1 MNRPSKWGLLLA
13 GIVLCCC
20 VLSFY
25 KTSNAQPPQAKEPF
39 ANSVEQRM
47 DMIKVL
53 TEIRDQLKEQN
64 AFLRS
69 GELKVIV
76 VPPKK

>member
-1 MNRPSKWGLLLA
+1 MNRTTGWGLLLA

-20 VLSFY
+20 VLNFY
-25 KTSNAQPPQAKEPF
+25 QTSSAQSPEAQQPF

-47 DMIKVL
+47 EMVKLL

-64 AFLRS
+64 AMLRS
-69 GELKVIV
+69 GELKVV
-76 VPPKK
+76 VVQPKK

>member
-1 MNRPSKWGLLLA
+1 MNRPFRWGLLLA

-25 KTSNAQPPQAKEPF
+25 QTTSAQPPQAREPF
-39 ANSVEQRM
+39 ANPVEQRM

-53 TEIRDQLKEQN
+53 TEIRDQIKEQN
-64 AFLRS
+64 ALLRS

-76 VPPKK
+76 VTPKK

>member
-1 MNRPSKWGLLLA
+1 MNRLNGWGLLLG

-25 KTSNAQPPQAKEPF
+25 QTTSAQPPQAKEPF

-47 DMIKVL
+47 EIVKLL
-53 TEIRDQLKEQN
+53 TDIRDQLKEQN
-64 AFLRS
+64 ALLRS

>member
-1 MNRPSKWGLLLA
+1 MNRPIRWGLMLG
-13 GIVLCCC
+13 GIVVCCC

-25 KTSNAQPPQAKEPF
+25 QTTSAQPPQAKEPF

-47 DMIKVL
+47 DMLKVL
-53 TEIRDQLKEQN
+53 TEIRDQIKEQN
-64 AFLRS
+64 ALLRS

>member
-1 MNRPSKWGLLLA
+1 MNRSRKWGLLLV
-13 GIVLCCC
+13 GIVLCSC

-25 KTSNAQPPQAKEPF
+25 RTTNAQPPQAKEPF

-47 DMIKVL
+47 DMLRVL

-64 AFLRS
+64 ALLRS

-76 VPPKK
+76 VQPKK

>member
-1 MNRPSKWGLLLA
+1 MKRPTGWGLLLA
-13 GIVLCCC
+13 FIVLCCC

-25 KTSNAQPPQAKEPF
+25 KTSDVQPPQAREPF

-47 DMIKVL
+47 DTIKVL

-64 AFLRS
+64 ALLRS
-69 GELKVIV
+69 GELRVIV